1 LFVAR
6 TFVVRSF
13 VVTPFAGTFTVARL
27 VELVALA
34 IDITFLPCRGSGAAL
49 AEIALGA

>member
-1 LFVAR
+1 VIAQVTL
-6 TFVVRSF
+6 FVVR
-13 VVTPFAGTFTVARL
+13 FAVARL
-27 VELVALA
+27 VGLAALA